1 MAYRRVMPDSI
12 DIGHVHL
19 RVAAV
24 DRALIFYRDLVG
36 LDVAMTL
43 GDEAAFLSSGG
54 YHHRIALNT
63 WHSRDGS
70 PPPPGSTG
78 LHHVAIRF
86 PTREMLARA
95 VRRCIDG
102 GVSITGAAD
111 EGFAEA
117 VWMNDPDGNGIELC
131 WDRPQDEW
139 PRSADG
145 QPALPRP
152 QPIDLDELLAVIAD
166 PQSG

>member
-1 MAYRRVMPDSI
+1 MADPI
-12 DIGHVHL
+12 DLGHVHL
-19 RVAAV
+19 RVTEI
-24 DRALIFYRDLVG
+24 DRAVRFYRDVLGLELV
-36 LDVAMTL
+36 MRI

-63 WHSRDGS
+63 WHSRGGS
-70 PPPPGSTG
+70 PPPAGSTG

-86 PTREMLARA
+86 PTRETLASA
-95 VRRCIDG
+95 VRRCIEDG
-102 GVSITGAAD
+102 VTITGAAD

-139 PRSADG
+139 PRSPDG
-145 QPALPRP
+145 RPSLPRP
-152 QPIDLDELLAVIAD
+152 EPMDLEQFLAVL
-166 PQSG
+166 

>member
-1 MAYRRVMPDSI
+1 MGDSI

-19 RVAAV
+19 RVAEI
-24 DRALIFYRDLVG
+24 DRALSFYCKLLGLELVQR
-36 LDVAMTL
+36 L
-43 GDEAAFLSSGG
+43 GDEAAFLSSGS

-63 WHSRDGS
+63 WHSRGGS
-70 PPPPGSTG
+70 PPPAGSTG
-78 LHHVAIRF
+78 LHHVAVRF
-86 PTREMLARA
+86 PTRQALARA

-102 GVSITGAAD
+102 GITITGAAD

-139 PRSADG
+139 PRSSDG
-145 QPALPRP
+145 RPSLPRP
-152 QPIDLDELLAVIAD
+152 EPIDIERLLAHAD
-166 PQSG
+166 

>member
-1 MAYRRVMPDSI
+1 MGDSI

-19 RVAAV
+19 RVAEI
-24 DRALIFYRDLVG
+24 DRALSFYCELLGLELVQR
-36 LDVAMTL
+36 L
-43 GDEAAFLSSGG
+43 GDEAAFLSSGS

-63 WHSRDGS
+63 WHSRGGS
-70 PPPPGSTG
+70 PPPAGSTG

-86 PTREMLARA
+86 PTRQALARA

-102 GVSITGAAD
+102 GITITGAAD

-139 PRSADG
+139 PRSSDG
-145 QPALPRP
+145 RPSLPRP
-152 QPIDLDELLAVIAD
+152 EPIDIELLLAHAD
-166 PQSG
+166 

>member
-1 MAYRRVMPDSI
+1 MGDLI

-19 RVAAV
+19 RVAEI
-24 DRALIFYRDLVG
+24 DRALSFYCDLLG
-36 LDVAMTL
+36 LELVQRL
-43 GDEAAFLSSGG
+43 GHEAAFLSSGD
-54 YHHRIALNT
+54 YHHRVALNT
-63 WHSRDGS
+63 WHSRGGS
-70 PPPPGSTG
+70 PPPAGSTG
-78 LHHVAIRF
+78 LHHVAIRY
-86 PTREMLARA
+86 PTRQVLARA

-102 GVSITGAAD
+102 GITIRGAAD

-145 QPALPRP
+145 RPSLPRP
-152 QPIDLDELLAVIAD
+152 EPMDIELLLAHAD
-166 PQSG
+166 

>member
-1 MAYRRVMPDSI
+1 MGDSI

-19 RVAAV
+19 RVAEI
-24 DRALIFYRDLVG
+24 DRALSFYCELLGLELVQR
-36 LDVAMTL
+36 L
-43 GDEAAFLSSGG
+43 GDEAAFLSSGS

-63 WHSRDGS
+63 WHSRGGS
-70 PPPPGSTG
+70 PPPAGSTG

-86 PTREMLARA
+86 PTRQALARA

-102 GVSITGAAD
+102 GITITGAAD

-131 WDRPQDEW
+131 WDRPQDDW
-139 PRSADG
+139 PRTDDG
-145 QPALPRP
+145 RPALPRP
-152 QPIDLDELLAVIAD
+152 EPMDIERLLTEVE
-166 PQSG
+166 